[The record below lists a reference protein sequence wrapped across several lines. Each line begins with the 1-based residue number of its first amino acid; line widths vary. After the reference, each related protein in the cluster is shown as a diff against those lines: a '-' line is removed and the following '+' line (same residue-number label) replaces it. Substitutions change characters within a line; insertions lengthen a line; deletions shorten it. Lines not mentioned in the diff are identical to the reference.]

1 METIDCTAAG
11 ESEQDCGR
19 SDLDCNF
26 EFEGRELPLTKRRIK
41 ISVLDAARQRI
52 ASAFDECERV
62 YVSFS
67 AGKDST
73 VMLHLV
79 AEEARKRG
87 RKFGVLLIDL
97 EAQYT
102 LTIEHATR
110 MRELYLDISEWF
122 WVCLPIGLRNAVSVF
137 EPKWTCWERGKES
150 LWVRQA
156 PEWAITDLKKWDWYV
171 EGMEFEDFVPEFGA
185 WYAEGKRCACLVG
198 IRCDESL
205 NRFRTIANSKKIRL
219 NNWQFTTLVIDD
231 VYNFYPIYDWST
243 SDDWVYQ
250 SKNPHL
256 PYNRLYDY
264 MHKAGLSIHQMR
276 ICEPYGDDQRRGL
289 WLYQIIEP
297 KTWGKLVARVQ
308 GANSGALYV
317 QETGNMTGYQSVTLP
332 PNHTW
337 RSFTELLL
345 RTLPKAMSEHFR
357 AKFDVYR
364 KWWMDRGYESGIPD
378 EVDRDLESRELAP
391 SWRRM
396 CKCILRND
404 YWCKTIGFSQHKTGS
419 YERYLKMM
427 AKRRER
433 PEWNADARE
442 KKAKGVLFEEV
453 S

>member
-1 METIDCTAAG
+1 MESTNDIAAG
-11 ESEQDCGR
+11 GSEQDSRHRTAEG
-19 SDLDCNF
+19 NF
-26 EFEGRELPLTKRRIK
+26 EFEGRELSAKKRPIG

-52 ASAFDECERV
+52 ANAFDSCERV
-62 YVSFS
+62 YLSFS

-79 AEEARKRG
+79 AQEARKRG

-110 MRELYLDISEWF
+110 MREMYLDITEWY

-137 EPKWTCWERGKES
+137 EPKWECWSPDKKKM
-150 LWVRQA
+150 WVRQ
-156 PEWAITDLKKWDWYV
+156 PPSWAITDTKTWDWYV
-171 EGMEFEDFVPEFGA
+171 DGMEFEDFVPEFGA
-185 WYAEGKRCACLVG
+185 WYAQGKRCACFVG

-205 NRFRTIANSKKIRL
+205 NRFRTIAYKNKTRL
-219 NNWQFTTLVIDD
+219 NNWQYTTLIVDE
-231 VYNFYPIYDWST
+231 VYNFYPIYDWAT

-250 SKNPHL
+250 AKNPHL
-256 PYNRLYDY
+256 PYNKLYDM
-264 MHKAGLSIHQMR
+264 MHKAGLTIHQMR

-289 WLYQIIEP
+289 WLYQLIEP
-297 KTWGKLVARVQ
+297 MTWGRVVARVQ
-308 GANSGALYV
+308 GANSGAMYV
-317 QETGNMTGYQSVTLP
+317 QETGNMTGYQSISLP

-337 RSFTELLL
+337 RSFTEMLLK
-345 RTLPKAMSEHFR
+345 TLPKKMSEHFQ

-364 KWWMDRGYESGIPD
+364 KWWMDRGYEKGIPD
-378 EVDRDLESRELAP
+378 FVDPALESKELAP

-419 YERYLKMM
+419 YERYLKLME
-427 AKRRER
+427 KRRQR
-433 PEWNADARE
+433 PEWNADKREADARGE
-442 KKAKGVLFEEV
+442 LF
-453 S
+453 